1 MSGFSFTLIYAAL
14 LVKTVRIS
22 VIFNTIGK
30 NMDRDLKTILRPVP
44 LVSFDQK
51 KFFTEVLTIS
61 SVIENLI
68 KKI

>member
-30 NMDRDLKTILRPVP
+30 HMDRDLKTILRPVP
-44 LVSFDQK
+44 LVSFDHK
-51 KFFTEVLTIS
+51 KFLR
-61 SVIENLI
+61 NY
-68 KKI
+68 

>member
-30 NMDRDLKTILRPVP
+30 HMDRDLKTILRPVP

-51 KFFTEVLTIS
+51 KFFTELLIIFNF
-61 SVIENLI
+61 IENLI
-68 KKI
+68 KSI